1 VMPWPSAP
9 TPPARAKPVPAR
21 PEQPGAAVL
30 RRASELHERG
40 MTEGSPGCLFVV
52 FTLCLNDETV
62 FEEAQ
67 AYCLLPSRTDSA
79 LAAEG
84 RTARADAARD
94 DGVLAAVRRPP
105 ADGRP
110 TLMLRTCGSTRRIN
124 ELPSAATVRQISTL
138 CGTFRSNF
146 CEV

>member
-1 VMPWPSAP
+1 
-9 TPPARAKPVPAR
+9 
-21 PEQPGAAVL
+21 
-30 RRASELHERG
+30 
-40 MTEGSPGCLFVV
+40 
-52 FTLCLNDETV
+52 V

-84 RTARADAARD
+84 RTARADAAKD

-124 ELPSAATVRQISTL
+124 ELPRQQRLDKSRLCAARF
-138 CGTFRSNF
+138 GFEF

>member
-1 VMPWPSAP
+1 
-9 TPPARAKPVPAR
+9 
-21 PEQPGAAVL
+21 
-30 RRASELHERG
+30 

-67 AYCLLPSRTDSA
+67 AYCLLPSRTDSP

-124 ELPSAATVRQISTL
+124 ELPSAATVRQIWTL
-138 CGTFRSNF
+138 CGTFRIRILRGLTFDMSGSQRRYRT
-146 CEV
+146 